1 MFLGSAVTDSVVVV
15 VVGLTE
21 YLVPLP
27 DVLSLVPP
35 KNDKKILKVKGQRK
49 LEIHNVEKKIKIY
62 LLLLCS
68 LNI

>member
-35 KNDKKILKVKGQRK
+35 KNVKKNIKG
-49 LEIHNVEKKIKIY
+49 
-62 LLLLCS
+62 
-68 LNI
+68 